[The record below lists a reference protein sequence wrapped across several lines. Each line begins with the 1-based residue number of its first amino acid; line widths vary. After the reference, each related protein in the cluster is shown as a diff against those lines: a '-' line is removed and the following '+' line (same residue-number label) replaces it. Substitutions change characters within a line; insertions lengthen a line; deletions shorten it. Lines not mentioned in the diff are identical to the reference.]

1 MQKIILKYSL
11 IIVVVISLSTVCYA
25 GELIVTVKKSGN
37 GSYIN
42 EAYVKIKNKM
52 NGKVYK
58 EITGEGQAIF
68 NNLNSGVYLIKAE
81 ADGYSLK
88 TGKLT
93 LDFNKKNSFKA
104 KFNLIP
110 KVGSGEDSNKSV
122 NLLDVFSNGSS
133 SYKLVLEE
141 QNLSGLLNKGL
152 ENSIELGLLRSKL
165 AMKLLAKSLKAN
177 DSKIFQLSYQYAESG
192 SELAPQEAYSWL
204 VYGVLNSEIKSS
216 ETARIFAEDAFEN
229 CLKIDPSN
237 TKAMNYLAEVYYR
250 DGLFKKASTLLE
262 ELVVLLNKTPSS
274 QNLALLNLCYIRGG
288 LKDSGESFFNIL
300 KKHYPDNEFVKIQLA
315 ILYNYF
321 NQKKDAIKVLN
332 LVIDSK
338 SASHEQKKY
347 AKQLFYM
354 NR

>member
-110 KVGSGEDSNKSV
+110 K
-122 NLLDVFSNGSS
+122 
-133 SYKLVLEE
+133 
-141 QNLSGLLNKGL
+141 
-152 ENSIELGLLRSKL
+152 
-165 AMKLLAKSLKAN
+165 
-177 DSKIFQLSYQYAESG
+177 
-192 SELAPQEAYSWL
+192 
-204 VYGVLNSEIKSS
+204 
-216 ETARIFAEDAFEN
+216 
-229 CLKIDPSN
+229 
-237 TKAMNYLAEVYYR
+237 
-250 DGLFKKASTLLE
+250 
-262 ELVVLLNKTPSS
+262 
-274 QNLALLNLCYIRGG
+274 
-288 LKDSGESFFNIL
+288 
-300 KKHYPDNEFVKIQLA
+300 
-315 ILYNYF
+315 
-321 NQKKDAIKVLN
+321 
-332 LVIDSK
+332 
-338 SASHEQKKY
+338 
-347 AKQLFYM
+347 
-354 NR
+354 